1 MQAVKSAFV
10 SRALGDRSF
19 LADLRRMDMREV
31 VNDKVKLREWF
42 RPLAP
47 SMLEEDDSAV
57 FGKESHDPFI
67 ITVIE
72 VSEEFKSKIPRVVHV
87 DSSTANG
94 QPKD

>member
-1 MQAVKSAFV
+1 
-10 SRALGDRSF
+10 
-19 LADLRRMDMREV
+19 MREV

-47 SMLEEDDSAV
+47 SMLEEDGSAV
-57 FGKESHDPFI
+57 FGKESHAPFI